1 MNPLLVKVGDLFL
14 ISYQNMEKSI
24 KDFIPEL
31 HVSVD
36 EYKGDR
42 ELVFQDLKDRFGLS
56 EEEFEELL
64 LAGGVSDSGKK
75 GEEPKLS
82 YRKEAITRMSVDMN
96 PNHNPPRMKVVGM
109 PKNMNKKQLR

>member
-1 MNPLLVKVGDLFL
+1 
-14 ISYQNMEKSI
+14 MEKSV

-42 ELVFQDLKDRFGLS
+42 ELVFQDLS

-82 YRKEAITRMSVDMN
+82 YRKEAITRMPVI
-96 PNHNPPRMKVVGM
+96 
-109 PKNMNKKQLR
+109 